1 MNARDGKRK
10 RGGAKKDRGLYRQ
23 IFRLD
28 ACALGLVLGF
38 LFLSSCG
45 GAQIGGYNGLPLLVT
60 MTPEMQEATLGAIDG
75 LNNVLGPSF
84 EIGEGDI
91 TVTCDIEHKYT
102 TDKRIGIYYQRQVF
116 LDCDREISAEKKA
129 LIVAHEL
136 FHALGFI
143 EHYDNPE
150 CLNSSSSPDRG
161 RVEDAVCSEMIEDF
175 DSVYGT
181 GE

>member
-1 MNARDGKRK
+1 MSQLETGMWHK
-10 RGGAKKDRGLYRQ
+10 
-23 IFRLD
+23 IFFVF
-28 ACALGLVLGF
+28 LV
-38 LFLSSCG
+38 FLSGCG

-60 MTPEMQEATLGAIDG
+60 ITPEMQEATLGAIDG

-84 EIGEGDI
+84 EVGEGDI

-102 TDKRIGIYYQRQVF
+102 TDKFIGMYYKRQVF
-116 LDCDREISAEKKA
+116 LDCDREISEEKKA

-136 FHALGFI
+136 FHALGFL

-150 CLNSSSSPDRG
+150 CLNSRSSPARG
-161 RVEDAVCSEMIEDF
+161 RVEDAICPEMLEDF
-175 DSVYGT
+175 NLVYGT